1 MRALQEL
8 FAFAGEEG
16 SAPAIGNGSSGGG
29 GSASNSP
36 NGKGQVAR
44 QWQICVSMIEI
55 YLDAVH
61 DLLRWV
67 VAEKADSGS
76 AADRE
81 WV

>member
-36 NGKGQVAR
+36 NGKGQVASK
-44 QWQICVSMIEI
+44 WQICVSMIEI

-67 VAEKADSGS
+67 
-76 AADRE
+76 
-81 WV
+81 